1 MLFSLKTWL
10 HSWFEPRRPVRRRK
24 TNSRYFAP
32 RSFRLECLEDR
43 TMLSGVSVNLDTSY
57 LQANA
62 TAIVI
67 NGSGFSPIVAKN
79 TVTFDN
85 HAMGT
90 VTAATTGA
98 LTVALT
104 TDPTSA
110 GPLDATVA
118 VTGGG
123 SAANQV
129 ATIQPVVTT
138 CSDSLPANATT
149 LTISGF
155 GFDPTS
161 DGNHNSVSFDNG
173 TSGTV
178 TGTVT
183 SATATALTV
192 AVDLSSSAAG
202 PLSATVTS
210 NTVVGTET
218 PVATIIPVVTSSIT
232 SLDAS
237 SGGTL
242 TINGIGFDGSIN
254 NDNQVTF
261 DNGATGTVTS
271 ATGNAL
277 TVTVDASQSVAGALN
292 AVVSSNGVSSGV
304 PVQVATIQP
313 VVTVN
318 SASIDADAAT
328 LTITGSGFDPTA
340 GSNLVSFDDGASGTV
355 IAATTGSLT
364 VSLDTPPTSA
374 GEMDATVT
382 TDYVPSAQ
390 AEVAAIQPVV
400 TSSTANVSAGTATL
414 TINGFGFDAGGG
426 TNTVTLN
433 GGSPITATNVTS
445 TSLDVAL
452 PSNLPVGV
460 VSAVVTTDAVD
471 SNSGTVVQVAT
482 IVPAVTTVTTGI
494 NADAATLTINGF
506 GFDTTPGNNAVAFNN
521 GALGHVTAATATTLT
536 VTFDTQP
543 TGGNLYAVVTTDTS
557 YSSSTP
563 IQVATVAPVVTTSSG
578 SLPADS
584 TTLTIQGTGFDLTPS
599 NNVVSFGD
607 SAVGTV
613 TAVNSTGTA
622 LTVTF
627 STMPATAG
635 DLDALVTT
643 NSQPSNGGTLLKV
656 ATVTPFVTSSEALLS
671 DDAAT
676 LIINGYGFDSTAS
689 QDTVLFNDG
698 AAGTV
703 GPATATS
710 LTVTLTTPKTSA
722 GPLTVVVTTDGQKS
736 NGNTPIQVAA
746 VSPVVY
752 DNTGYLL
759 PITTPTLTIYGS
771 GFTGSNTV
779 AFNDGATGHVTAS
792 ASDHVDVTFD
802 SQPTTAGPL
811 TAIVTSSL
819 ASSGTAVT
827 VATVAPSV
835 TPSSGTAVLAN
846 ATTVT
851 IGGSGF
857 DPTAGNNRVQF
868 NDSAVG
874 TVTTSTATTLT
885 VSLSTPPT
893 TAGPL
898 TAVVTTNNASSGAPV
913 TVGTVQPVITPTNTN
928 ILAGTST
935 VTITGAGFDM
945 VPSRNTVSFT
955 DGATGVVTAVASPNS
970 LTATFS
976 VKPTTANLLTASV
989 TTDSVSSGTKVEVA
1003 ALQPVVSTNP
1013 NYVVAAN
1020 AGTVIINGSGFDTT
1034 TGHDVVTFYDGATG
1048 SVEGATANALTVT
1061 FNNPPAVAGP
1071 LTATVSVNNV
1081 GSGAAVTVGKVTPVV
1096 TPSSGTG
1103 VAVNATTLTIAGSG
1117 FSTVPTNDTVVFNDA
1132 LGNTDATGH
1141 VTTATANSLTV
1152 AFDKNPTIAGLLSA
1166 IVTTNTSYSSGAAV
1180 GVATIDPLVTSTPGN
1195 SVAANATT
1203 VIITGS
1209 GFDTVKSHNTVT
1221 FDNGAV
1227 GTVTAVNSAGTS
1239 LTVTF
1244 SVDPGKGGALDA
1256 AVTTDGASSGSQVQV
1271 ASVVPAITTNTALV
1285 SASAASVTING
1296 YGFDSVKGN
1305 DSVTLDGLVAS
1316 IGTATANQLIVA
1328 LPEGVTAGALDAV
1341 VTVHGVSNSTPAQV
1355 ATIAP
1360 VVDTLTTGIAT
1371 NAPSLTITGYGFN
1384 PTSDTV
1390 SLNGG
1395 VGIAATN
1402 IVMGTSGNPDSLQVA
1417 LPGSLPAGNLTAVI
1431 TAAGINSGSA
1441 VQVATVDPVVTT
1453 TAGNSLLAN
1462 AATVTI
1468 TGIGFDA
1475 VSSHNTVTFDNGAAG
1490 TVTAVNSAGTLLT
1503 VTFTVNPGVAGAL
1516 DASVSSD
1523 GASSGGLVQVATVAP
1538 VVLSNALQIVA
1549 ADAPTITING
1559 FGFDAADAD
1568 TVTLNGISGTI
1579 SSATANQLIVDLP
1592 SGATTAT
1599 GVTAGALDAVVTV
1612 DGVSSG
1618 NAVQVD
1624 TIIPVVT
1631 QAVTS
1636 QGANVNTLTI
1646 TGYGFDPSN
1655 TNTVVLNDAA
1665 TVSNVTATDTHT
1677 LSVTL
1682 SKTPSLA
1689 GNLTATVMT
1698 DLQSNGAAV
1707 QVATITPAITSNPAS
1722 MAPNQTTLDIHGYGF
1737 DTVYYDNA
1745 VSFDDGAVGAVSA
1758 VNSSGTDLTVTFSV
1772 EPPAV
1777 GTMDAVVTTDSLVSN
1792 SGTAVQVA
1800 TVTPTITSSTASLA
1814 ANAGTLTI
1822 NGLGFI
1828 PSPNYSENLVS
1839 LDNGAASGIV
1849 TAASAT
1855 SLTVSLPDNLPAGSL
1870 TAVVTSNSFS
1880 NNTAVQV
1887 ATVVPAVTS
1896 SQTSIA
1902 SNTATLTI
1910 SGYGFDATAGN
1921 NMVSLNGA
1929 TAIAASSVSVGSGGA
1944 ASSLHV
1950 TLPGNL
1956 PVGSLTAVV
1965 TTDTTYSSGP
1975 AVQVATITPGV
1986 PVNQATIASNATTLT
2001 ISGYGFD
2008 ATPGNNMVSLDGAAA
2023 IAASSVS
2030 VGSGG
2035 AASSLTVSL
2044 PGNLPAGSL
2053 TAVVTTDT
2061 TYSSGPAVQV
2071 ATVAPYVTPN
2081 TSNPVP
2087 ANTATLTIT
2096 GYGFDSTAANNTVA
2110 FNGGTP
2116 IAASRF
2122 TAGSGGAAS
2131 SLQVTLPGTLTAG
2144 NLMVVVMTHGVSSS
2158 STQVATLT
2166 PVVTSSSA
2174 TVALNATSVVING
2187 YGFDPA
2193 KANDSVQF
2201 NGVAAGTVTA
2211 ATANSLTVTF
2221 GTKPAATGSLTA
2233 IVTTGTQNSGSAVP
2247 VATVVAAVTVPTV
2260 TNGAT
2265 TTLLA
2270 NANSLTITGSG
2281 FDAVATNNRLSFNDG
2296 AVGTVTGVNS
2306 GKTALTVQ
2314 LTTLPTT
2321 AGALS
2326 ASVITDGVSSG
2337 AAVQVATVKPVV
2349 SSSGAAL
2356 GINATQLTINGF
2368 GFDPTKGNDSVTLY
2382 SGGSLTGVSA
2392 TITGTPTATSLTVT
2406 PPAGMALGNLTAAVT
2421 VDTESSGTAVQVATV
2436 RPVVTA
2442 SAASVAVGASGM
2454 TISGFGFSTT
2464 ATSNVLSFNNGVT
2477 GTVSSSTAN
2486 TLNVTFG
2493 SVKPTTLGP
2502 LTVTVSTGG
2511 IADSSA
2517 TPVTVGTVVPVVTL
2531 NSGGTPVLGAN
2542 QITIS
2547 GSGFD
2552 PANNGAN
2559 NSVQFNLGVTG
2570 TVTAGTATSLT
2581 VTFNSNGKPALAG
2594 NLTATV
2600 TTDTSYVSS
2609 TTQVATIAPT
2619 VTRNTSNPLPANTT
2633 SITLGGSGF
2642 DPNGTN
2648 TVSLNGGT
2656 PITATNVTG
2665 TSLQVALPSTLTAG
2679 NLMVVVT
2686 TNGAASTSTQVAT
2699 LTPVVNSNTSNPL
2712 AANAGTL
2719 TIGGSGFDTVKTND
2733 TVTLY
2738 SGGSLTGV
2746 TATITG
2752 TPTSTSIS
2760 VTPPAGMA
2768 VGNLTAKVAVGSQN
2782 SGTIPV
2788 QVATVVPAVTANLSN
2803 PLALGAS
2810 QVTISGAGFD
2820 TASNGVNNSVQ
2831 FNLGVTGTVSAAT
2844 ATSLTVTLNNKPA
2857 IAGNLTATVTTDNSY
2872 VSNTAQV
2879 ATIAPTVN
2887 SNASNPLPA
2896 NTASITISGS
2906 GFASSGTNTVSL
2918 NGGTPIAAT
2927 NVTGTSLQVALPT
2940 TLTAGNLMV
2949 VVTTNGVASTSMQ
2962 VATLTPVVTGSQ
2974 ADLPCG
2980 ATSMVINGFGFD
2992 ATTAHDTLA
3001 FNNGVSGTV
3010 SSATANTLN
3019 VTFGASA
3026 KPTTGGS
3033 LTVTVITDQQSSG
3046 ITPVQVATVVPV
3058 ITSSNATLAFNSSTV
3073 TIGGTGFS
3081 ATKSSDIVTL
3091 DGVAATVNTASTTS
3105 LQVALPAG
3113 LTVGN
3118 LMTVVTIGTASSTST
3133 QVATLTPVVTGGTP
3147 STLAL
3152 GASSI
3157 TINGFG
3163 FDTTN
3168 NGAHNTVQFNLG
3180 VTGQV
3185 SAATANTL
3193 TVTLNNK
3200 PATAGDLTAIVTTD
3214 TSYSSGTT
3222 GVQVATIAPSVTGN
3236 TNNKLA
3242 ANAATVTINGSGFST
3257 TLTLNSVKL
3266 NGVTAAINSGS
3277 ASQLVVAIPAG
3288 LSAGNLMAVVTSN
3301 GVAGS
3306 STQVATLTPV
3316 VTPKTTSVAHTVA
3329 TLTIYGYGF
3338 DTTTASNNTVVFTFS
3353 TGATVTG
3360 HVIAA
3365 TAATSSAAGTL
3376 TVTYDTKPTT
3386 AGTLSAVVTTDLSYS
3401 SAATPVVVATIT

>member
-1 MLFSLKTWL
+1 
-10 HSWFEPRRPVRRRK
+10 V
-24 TNSRYFAP
+24 
-32 RSFRLECLEDR
+32 
-43 TMLSGVSVNLDTSY
+43 
-57 LQANA
+57 
-62 TAIVI
+62 
-67 NGSGFSPIVAKN
+67 
-79 TVTFDN
+79 
-85 HAMGT
+85 
-90 VTAATTGA
+90 
-98 LTVALT
+98 
-104 TDPTSA
+104 
-110 GPLDATVA
+110 ATVA
-118 VTGGG
+118 PYV
-123 SAANQV
+123 S
-129 ATIQPVVTT
+129 I
-138 CSDSLPANATT
+138 SLSPIASNATT
-149 LTISGF
+149 LTISG
-155 GFDPTS
+155 
-161 DGNHNSVSFDNG
+161 
-173 TSGTV
+173 
-178 TGTVT
+178 
-183 SATATALTV
+183 
-192 AVDLSSSAAG
+192 
-202 PLSATVTS
+202 
-210 NTVVGTET
+210 
-218 PVATIIPVVTSSIT
+218 
-232 SLDAS
+232 
-237 SGGTL
+237 
-242 TINGIGFDGSIN
+242 
-254 NDNQVTF
+254 
-261 DNGATGTVTS
+261 
-271 ATGNAL
+271 
-277 TVTVDASQSVAGALN
+277 
-292 AVVSSNGVSSGV
+292 
-304 PVQVATIQP
+304 
-313 VVTVN
+313 
-318 SASIDADAAT
+318 
-328 LTITGSGFDPTA
+328 
-340 GSNLVSFDDGASGTV
+340 
-355 IAATTGSLT
+355 
-364 VSLDTPPTSA
+364 
-374 GEMDATVT
+374 
-382 TDYVPSAQ
+382 Y
-390 AEVAAIQPVV
+390 
-400 TSSTANVSAGTATL
+400 
-414 TINGFGFDAGGG
+414 GFDA
-426 TNTVTLN
+426 
-433 GGSPITATNVTS
+433 
-445 TSLDVAL
+445 
-452 PSNLPVGV
+452 
-460 VSAVVTTDAVD
+460 
-471 SNSGTVVQVAT
+471 
-482 IVPAVTTVTTGI
+482 
-494 NADAATLTINGF
+494 
-506 GFDTTPGNNAVAFNN
+506 TPGNNMV
-521 GALGHVTAATATTLT
+521 
-536 VTFDTQP
+536 
-543 TGGNLYAVVTTDTS
+543 
-557 YSSSTP
+557 
-563 IQVATVAPVVTTSSG
+563 
-578 SLPADS
+578 SL
-584 TTLTIQGTGFDLTPS
+584 
-599 NNVVSFGD
+599 
-607 SAVGTV
+607 
-613 TAVNSTGTA
+613 
-622 LTVTF
+622 
-627 STMPATAG
+627 
-635 DLDALVTT
+635 
-643 NSQPSNGGTLLKV
+643 
-656 ATVTPFVTSSEALLS
+656 
-671 DDAAT
+671 
-676 LIINGYGFDSTAS
+676 
-689 QDTVLFNDG
+689 
-698 AAGTV
+698 
-703 GPATATS
+703 
-710 LTVTLTTPKTSA
+710 
-722 GPLTVVVTTDGQKS
+722 
-736 NGNTPIQVAA
+736 
-746 VSPVVY
+746 
-752 DNTGYLL
+752 
-759 PITTPTLTIYGS
+759 
-771 GFTGSNTV
+771 
-779 AFNDGATGHVTAS
+779 DGATAIAAS
-792 ASDHVDVTFD
+792 
-802 SQPTTAGPL
+802 G
-811 TAIVTSSL
+811 
-819 ASSGTAVT
+819 
-827 VATVAPSV
+827 
-835 TPSSGTAVLAN
+835 
-846 ATTVT
+846 
-851 IGGSGF
+851 
-857 DPTAGNNRVQF
+857 
-868 NDSAVG
+868 
-874 TVTTSTATTLT
+874 
-885 VSLSTPPT
+885 VS
-893 TAGPL
+893 
-898 TAVVTTNNASSGAPV
+898 
-913 TVGTVQPVITPTNTN
+913 
-928 ILAGTST
+928 
-935 VTITGAGFDM
+935 
-945 VPSRNTVSFT
+945 
-955 DGATGVVTAVASPNS
+955 
-970 LTATFS
+970 
-976 VKPTTANLLTASV
+976 
-989 TTDSVSSGTKVEVA
+989 
-1003 ALQPVVSTNP
+1003 
-1013 NYVVAAN
+1013 
-1020 AGTVIINGSGFDTT
+1020 
-1034 TGHDVVTFYDGATG
+1034 
-1048 SVEGATANALTVT
+1048 
-1061 FNNPPAVAGP
+1061 
-1071 LTATVSVNNV
+1071 V
-1081 GSGAAVTVGKVTPVV
+1081 GSG
-1096 TPSSGTG
+1096 
-1103 VAVNATTLTIAGSG
+1103 
-1117 FSTVPTNDTVVFNDA
+1117 
-1132 LGNTDATGH
+1132 
-1141 VTTATANSLTV
+1141 
-1152 AFDKNPTIAGLLSA
+1152 
-1166 IVTTNTSYSSGAAV
+1166 
-1180 GVATIDPLVTSTPGN
+1180 
-1195 SVAANATT
+1195 
-1203 VIITGS
+1203 
-1209 GFDTVKSHNTVT
+1209 
-1221 FDNGAV
+1221 
-1227 GTVTAVNSAGTS
+1227 
-1239 LTVTF
+1239 
-1244 SVDPGKGGALDA
+1244 
-1256 AVTTDGASSGSQVQV
+1256 
-1271 ASVVPAITTNTALV
+1271 
-1285 SASAASVTING
+1285 
-1296 YGFDSVKGN
+1296 
-1305 DSVTLDGLVAS
+1305 
-1316 IGTATANQLIVA
+1316 
-1328 LPEGVTAGALDAV
+1328 
-1341 VTVHGVSNSTPAQV
+1341 
-1355 ATIAP
+1355 
-1360 VVDTLTTGIAT
+1360 
-1371 NAPSLTITGYGFN
+1371 
-1384 PTSDTV
+1384 
-1390 SLNGG
+1390 
-1395 VGIAATN
+1395 
-1402 IVMGTSGNPDSLQVA
+1402 
-1417 LPGSLPAGNLTAVI
+1417 
-1431 TAAGINSGSA
+1431 
-1441 VQVATVDPVVTT
+1441 
-1453 TAGNSLLAN
+1453 
-1462 AATVTI
+1462 
-1468 TGIGFDA
+1468 
-1475 VSSHNTVTFDNGAAG
+1475 
-1490 TVTAVNSAGTLLT
+1490 
-1503 VTFTVNPGVAGAL
+1503 
-1516 DASVSSD
+1516 
-1523 GASSGGLVQVATVAP
+1523 
-1538 VVLSNALQIVA
+1538 
-1549 ADAPTITING
+1549 
-1559 FGFDAADAD
+1559 
-1568 TVTLNGISGTI
+1568 
-1579 SSATANQLIVDLP
+1579 
-1592 SGATTAT
+1592 
-1599 GVTAGALDAVVTV
+1599 
-1612 DGVSSG
+1612 
-1618 NAVQVD
+1618 
-1624 TIIPVVT
+1624 
-1631 QAVTS
+1631 
-1636 QGANVNTLTI
+1636 
-1646 TGYGFDPSN
+1646 
-1655 TNTVVLNDAA
+1655 
-1665 TVSNVTATDTHT
+1665 
-1677 LSVTL
+1677 
-1682 SKTPSLA
+1682 
-1689 GNLTATVMT
+1689 
-1698 DLQSNGAAV
+1698 
-1707 QVATITPAITSNPAS
+1707 
-1722 MAPNQTTLDIHGYGF
+1722 
-1737 DTVYYDNA
+1737 
-1745 VSFDDGAVGAVSA
+1745 
-1758 VNSSGTDLTVTFSV
+1758 
-1772 EPPAV
+1772 
-1777 GTMDAVVTTDSLVSN
+1777 
-1792 SGTAVQVA
+1792 
-1800 TVTPTITSSTASLA
+1800 
-1814 ANAGTLTI
+1814 
-1822 NGLGFI
+1822 
-1828 PSPNYSENLVS
+1828 
-1839 LDNGAASGIV
+1839 GAAS
-1849 TAASAT
+1849 
-1855 SLTVSLPDNLPAGSL
+1855 SLTVSLPGNLPAGSL
-1870 TAVVTSNSFS
+1870 TAVVTADGASNSS
-1880 NNTAVQV
+1880 TQV